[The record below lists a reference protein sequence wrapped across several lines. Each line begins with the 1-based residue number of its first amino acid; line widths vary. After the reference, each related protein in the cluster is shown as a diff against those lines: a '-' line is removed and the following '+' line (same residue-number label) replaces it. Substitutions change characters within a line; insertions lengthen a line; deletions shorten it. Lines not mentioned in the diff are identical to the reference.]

1 MGVTWLPL
9 IYSPHLLQQIL
20 QVLPSRHTRK
30 PNISLLQVC
39 SNLITHLRVSS
50 FSMIK
55 SVLPRVTGG
64 SLYYLFRTHHFI
76 YWVRPQH
83 TLLITLRWL
92 LISLR
97 INFKVWKQ
105 HACKTLRDV
114 TGNHNVSGHLTPPKS
129 VSSSERLSWTR
140 QYKTTLCPPVI
151 LYSVLM
157 CFLSYPQN

>member
-20 QVLPSRHTRK
+20 QVLPSRHTQK

-55 SVLPRVTGG
+55 SG
-64 SLYYLFRTHHFI
+64 SPELLEGAFIIYSEHITFI

-114 TGNHNVSGHLTPPKS
+114 TRNHNVSGHLTPPKS

-140 QYKTTLCPPVI
+140 QYKTTPCPPVI
-151 LYSVLM
+151 LYSVLT
-157 CFLSYPQN
+157 CSLSYPQN